1 MKKSTLLFSGLIT
14 LFSTSC
20 STLQFTGTAIEQLT
34 TPSTEVVDWENVN
47 QWQHADI
54 NSENFPGMSVH
65 KAYEELLKDKKGKAV
80 VVAVIDTGIDIT
92 HEDLKESIWVN
103 DDEIP
108 DNGVDDDNNGY
119 IDDVNGWNFLGD
131 STGDQYE
138 LIRLLKKGTA
148 FENRDLA
155 IEKYA
160 EMIQKDGV
168 QDSLPLIEKNLM
180 SNIYHYEKEVKQAN
194 QLGWNARTTGDDP
207 DNFSQRFYGD
217 GNVIPK
223 SDDELHGTHVAGI
236 IAATRNND
244 IGMDGIASTAEIMC
258 LRAVP
263 NEGDEYDKDVAL
275 SIRYAANNGAQ
286 IINMSFGK
294 DFSPHSDKVREAI
307 VYAASKGVLLVNA
320 AGNDGVDIDSV
331 YSYPS
336 DRLNNEPE
344 VSSNFITIGAIGPVK
359 NPLMVAPFSNYGKEN
374 VDLFAPGAIIYAP
387 VPSDKYEALSGTSMA
402 APAVSGVAA
411 ILLSYY
417 PKLSPEAIR
426 KALMASVV
434 KIDYEL
440 QFGYDREKTT
450 MSELS
455 QTGGVV
461 NAYNALLY
469 VSDQQKNLRK
479 L

>member
-1 MKKSTLLFSGLIT
+1 MKKSTLFFNGLIA

-20 STLQFTGTAIEQLT
+20 GTLQFTGTAIEQLT
-34 TPSTEVVDWENVN
+34 TPSSDVVNWENVN

-54 NSENFPGMSVH
+54 SSDNFPGMSVH
-65 KAYEELLKDKKGKAV
+65 KAYEELLQDKQGKTV

-92 HEDLKESIWVN
+92 HEDLKESIWIN

-108 DNGVDDDNNGY
+108 GNGIDDDKNGY

-131 STGDQYE
+131 SPGDQYE
-138 LIRLLKKGTA
+138 LIRLLKKEAT

-168 QDSLPLIEKNLM
+168 KDSLPLIKINLAI
-180 SNIYHYEKEVKQAN
+180 NIKKKEKEVKQAN

-217 GNVIPK
+217 GNVMPK

-236 IAATRNND
+236 IAASRNND
-244 IGMDGIASTAEIMC
+244 IGINGIASTAKIMC

-275 SIRYAANNGAQ
+275 SIRYAADNGAQ

-307 VYAASKGVLLVNA
+307 VYSSSKGVLLVNA
-320 AGNDGVDIDSV
+320 AGNDGADIDSV

-336 DRLNNEPE
+336 DRFNNEPE

-359 NPLMVAPFSNYGKEN
+359 NPLMVAPFSNFGKEN
-374 VDLFAPGAIIYAP
+374 VDLFAPGAVIYASTP
-387 VPSDKYEALSGTSMA
+387 GDKYKSLSGTSMA

-434 KIDYEL
+434 KINYDL
-440 QFGYDREKTT
+440 QFGHDRAKTT
-450 MSELS
+450 MGELS
-455 QTGGVV
+455 LTGGVV
-461 NAYNALLY
+461 NAFNALLY
-469 VSDQQKNLRK
+469 VSKQQKNLRK

>member
-1 MKKSTLLFSGLIT
+1 
-14 LFSTSC
+14 
-20 STLQFTGTAIEQLT
+20 
-34 TPSTEVVDWENVN
+34 
-47 QWQHADI
+47 
-54 NSENFPGMSVH
+54 
-65 KAYEELLKDKKGKAV
+65 
-80 VVAVIDTGIDIT
+80 
-92 HEDLKESIWVN
+92 
-103 DDEIP
+103 
-108 DNGVDDDNNGY
+108 
-119 IDDVNGWNFLGD
+119 
-131 STGDQYE
+131 
-138 LIRLLKKGTA
+138 
-148 FENRDLA
+148 
-155 IEKYA
+155 
-160 EMIQKDGV
+160 MIQKDGV
-168 QDSLPLIEKNLM
+168 QDSLPLIEKNLV

-207 DNFSQRFYGD
+207 DNFSQRFYGN
-217 GNVIPK
+217 GNVMPM

-244 IGMDGIASTAEIMC
+244 IGMDGIASTAKIMC

-263 NEGDEYDKDVAL
+263 NEGDEYDKDIAL
-275 SIRYAANNGAQ
+275 SIRYAADNGAQ

-320 AGNDGVDIDSV
+320 AGNDSVDIDSV

-359 NPLMVAPFSNYGKEN
+359 NPMVAPFSNYGKEN
-374 VDLFAPGAIIYAP
+374 VDLFAPGDHLCTCTD
-387 VPSDKYEALSGTSMA
+387 DKYEALSGTSMA

-440 QFGYDREKTT
+440 QVGYDRRKTT
-450 MSELS
+450 MGELS
-455 QTGGVV
+455 QTGGIV

-469 VSDQQKNLRK
+469 VSDQKNLRK

>member
-1 MKKSTLLFSGLIT
+1 MKKSTLFFNGLIA

-34 TPSTEVVDWENVN
+34 TPSSDVVNWENVN

-54 NSENFPGMSVH
+54 SSDNFPGMSVH
-65 KAYEELLKDKKGKAV
+65 KTYEELLKDKQGKTV

-92 HEDLKESIWVN
+92 HEDLKESIWIN

-108 DNGVDDDNNGY
+108 GNGIDDDKNGY

-131 STGDQYE
+131 SPGDQYE
-138 LIRLLKKGTA
+138 LIRLLKKEAT

-168 QDSLPLIEKNLM
+168 KDSLPLIKINLA

-207 DNFSQRFYGD
+207 DNFLQRFYGD
-217 GNVIPK
+217 GNVMPK

-236 IAATRNND
+236 IAASRNNN
-244 IGMDGIASTAEIMC
+244 IGINGIASTAKIMC

-275 SIRYAANNGAQ
+275 SIRYAADNGAQ

-307 VYAASKGVLLVNA
+307 VYSSLKGVLLVNA
-320 AGNDGVDIDSV
+320 AGNDGADIDSV

-336 DRLNNEPE
+336 DRFNNEPE

-359 NPLMVAPFSNYGKEN
+359 NPLMVAPFSNFGKEN
-374 VDLFAPGAIIYAP
+374 VDLFAPGAVIYASTP
-387 VPSDKYEALSGTSMA
+387 GDKYKSLSGTSMA

-434 KIDYEL
+434 KINYDL
-440 QFGYDREKTT
+440 QFGYNRAKTT

-455 QTGGVV
+455 LTGGVV
-461 NAYNALLY
+461 NAFNALLY
-469 VSDQQKNLRK
+469 VSKQQKNLRK

>member
-1 MKKSTLLFSGLIT
+1 M
-14 LFSTSC
+14 
-20 STLQFTGTAIEQLT
+20 
-34 TPSTEVVDWENVN
+34 
-47 QWQHADI
+47 
-54 NSENFPGMSVH
+54 
-65 KAYEELLKDKKGKAV
+65 
-80 VVAVIDTGIDIT
+80 
-92 HEDLKESIWVN
+92 
-103 DDEIP
+103 
-108 DNGVDDDNNGY
+108 
-119 IDDVNGWNFLGD
+119 
-131 STGDQYE
+131 
-138 LIRLLKKGTA
+138 
-148 FENRDLA
+148 
-155 IEKYA
+155 
-160 EMIQKDGV
+160 
-168 QDSLPLIEKNLM
+168 
-180 SNIYHYEKEVKQAN
+180 
-194 QLGWNARTTGDDP
+194 
-207 DNFSQRFYGD
+207 
-217 GNVIPK
+217 

-244 IGMDGIASTAEIMC
+244 IGMDGIASNAEIMC

-336 DRLNNEPE
+336 DRLKNEPE

-359 NPLMVAPFSNYGKEN
+359 NSLMVAPFSNYGKEN

-387 VPSDKYEALSGTSMA
+387 VPSNKYKVLSGTSMA

-434 KIDYEL
+434 KINYEL
-440 QFGYDREKTT
+440 QVGYDRTKTS
-450 MSELS
+450 MVELS

-469 VSDQQKNLRK
+469 VSDQQKNLLNNK
-479 L
+479 

>member
-1 MKKSTLLFSGLIT
+1 MEKSTLFFSGLIA

-34 TPSTEVVDWENVN
+34 TPSSDVVDWENVN

-54 NSENFPGMSVH
+54 SSDNFPGMSVH
-65 KAYEELLKDKKGKAV
+65 KTYEELLKDKQGKTV

-92 HEDLKESIWVN
+92 HEDLKESIWIN

-108 DNGVDDDNNGY
+108 GNGIDDDKNGY

-131 STGDQYE
+131 SPGDQYE
-138 LIRLLKKGTA
+138 LIRLLKKEAT

-168 QDSLPLIEKNLM
+168 KDSLPVIKKNLA

-217 GNVIPK
+217 GNVMPK

-236 IAATRNND
+236 IAASRNND
-244 IGMDGIASTAEIMC
+244 IGINGIASTAKIMC

-275 SIRYAANNGAQ
+275 SIRYAADNGAQ

-307 VYAASKGVLLVNA
+307 VYSSLKGVLLVNA
-320 AGNDGVDIDSV
+320 AGNDGADIDSV

-336 DRLNNEPE
+336 DRFNNEPE

-359 NPLMVAPFSNYGKEN
+359 NPLMVAPFSNFGKEN
-374 VDLFAPGAIIYAP
+374 VDLFAPGAVIYASTP
-387 VPSDKYEALSGTSMA
+387 GDKYKSLSGTSMA

-434 KIDYEL
+434 KINYDL
-440 QFGYDREKTT
+440 QFGYNRAKTT

-455 QTGGVV
+455 LTGGVV
-461 NAYNALLY
+461 NAFNALLY
-469 VSDQQKNLRK
+469 VSKQQKNLRK